1 MQPFYPSPLKQRLAP
16 ALLLLL
22 VVLLHLG
29 GLQSL
34 STLWPSQLHPG
45 QSTPLQLTAGTA
57 PGEVAVESALPTP
70 AAAVP
75 PAAASPPPV
84 QTAAP
89 LQGLHAVNMPE
100 EDIQAAIE
108 QAGKKQDP
116 PEQTPPETAAPVL
129 PEPEAP
135 PAVAAAPPPAP
146 TPLPPAPAAPSA
158 PPPAPPAPPQ
168 AEPAPTAAATPPAS
182 PPPASPAPASSATP
196 APTTA
201 PPAAEAT
208 ASPPV
213 SPKPESTVTKEA
225 AANTSADETPPW
237 LAQARFVWP
246 ASTKFIYDVIGE
258 SKGIRFH
265 ADGDMLWRHDGKN
278 YEMRMEIRHFLLGSK
293 SQTSIG
299 QLSAQGLQPK
309 RFGDKF
315 KQEVAAHF
323 DRDKGQLIFSASS
336 NPQPL
341 LPAAQDRLS
350 MFAQLPALLAGTP
363 ALRQNGQQISFQV
376 VAARSA
382 DIWTFQVDKQE
393 TLQLPIGAV
402 SAWKLSRVFKGGY
415 DQTADVWLSPAHGY
429 LPVKVRIAQS
439 NGDVLEQNLSKVQA
453 P

>member
-1 MQPFYPSPLKQRLAP
+1 M
-16 ALLLLL
+16 LLLL
-22 VVLLHLG
+22 VVLLHLA
-29 GLQSL
+29 GLHSMA
-34 STLWPSQLHPG
+34 TLWPSHLQPD
-45 QSTPLQLTAGTA
+45 QSVPLKLTAGTA
-57 PGEVAVESALPTP
+57 PSEVAVESAQPTP
-70 AAAVP
+70 AAAAT
-75 PAAASPPPV
+75 AAASPSPV
-84 QTAAP
+84 QTTAP
-89 LQGLHAVNMPE
+89 VQGLQAVNMPE

-108 QAGKKQDP
+108 LAEKKQDL
-116 PEQTPPETAAPVL
+116 PEQQPAETAAPVL

-135 PAVAAAPPPAP
+135 PPAVAAAPPPSP
-146 TPLPPAPAAPSA
+146 A
-158 PPPAPPAPPQ
+158 PPPLPTAPPAPPPTAPTAPAQ
-168 AEPAPTAAATPPAS
+168 AEPAPTAAATPP
-182 PPPASPAPASSATP
+182 PASPTPASSPAP

-201 PPAAEAT
+201 PPVAEAEAT
-208 ASPPV
+208 PP
-213 SPKPESTVTKEA
+213 SGTKPDNNNAKEA
-225 AANTSADETPPW
+225 AAVANTTADETPPW

-246 ASTKFIYDVIGE
+246 VSTKFIYDVIGE

-265 ADGDMLWRHDGKN
+265 ANGDMLWRHDGKN

-293 SQTSIG
+293 TQTSVG

-350 MFAQLPALLAGTP
+350 MFAQLPALLAGSP
-363 ALRQNGQQISFQV
+363 ELRQSGQQISFQV
-376 VAARSA
+376 VAAKSA

-393 TLQLPIGAV
+393 TLKLPIGAV

-415 DQTADVWLSPAHGY
+415 DQTADVWLSPAYGY

>member
-1 MQPFYPSPLKQRLAP
+1 MNL
-16 ALLLLL
+16 
-22 VVLLHLG
+22 
-29 GLQSL
+29 
-34 STLWPSQLHPG
+34 
-45 QSTPLQLTAGTA
+45 
-57 PGEVAVESALPTP
+57 
-70 AAAVP
+70 
-75 PAAASPPPV
+75 
-84 QTAAP
+84 
-89 LQGLHAVNMPE
+89 PE
-100 EDIQAAIE
+100 EDIQAGIE
-108 QAGKKQDP
+108 EARKKQEL

-135 PAVAAAPPPAP
+135 PGVAAAPPPPAP
-146 TPLPPAPAAPSA
+146 PPPLPPPPV
-158 PPPAPPAPPQ
+158 PPAPLQ
-168 AEPAPTAAATPPAS
+168 AEPASTAAATPPLL
-182 PPPASPAPASSATP
+182 PASPAP
-196 APTTA
+196 TTV
-201 PPAAEAT
+201 PPAAEAAAT
-208 ASPPV
+208 PPS
-213 SPKPESTVTKEA
+213 SPKSDNTATKEA
-225 AANTSADETPPW
+225 TANTPADETPPW

-293 SQTSIG
+293 TQTSVG

-336 NPQPL
+336 NTQPL

-350 MFAQLPALLAGTP
+350 LFAQLPALLAGSP
-363 ALRQNGQQISFQV
+363 ELRQSGQQISFQV
-376 VAARSA
+376 VAAKSA

-393 TLQLPIGAV
+393 TVQLPIGAV
-402 SAWKLSRVFKGGY
+402 SAWKLSRVFKGSY
-415 DQTADVWLSPAHGY
+415 DQTADVWLSPAYGY

>member
-1 MQPFYPSPLKQRLAP
+1 MW
-16 ALLLLL
+16 
-22 VVLLHLG
+22 LHLA
-29 GLQSL
+29 GLHSL
-34 STLWPSQLHPG
+34 STLWPSHLLQG
-45 QSTPLQLTAGTA
+45 QSAPLQLTAGSA
-57 PGEVAVESALPTP
+57 PGEVVAESAPPTT
-70 AAAVP
+70 AAAAPTTAANP
-75 PAAASPPPV
+75 PSV

-89 LQGLHAVNMPE
+89 VQGLHAVNMPE

-116 PEQTPPETAAPVL
+116 PEQTPPETTAPVL

-135 PAVAAAPPPAP
+135 PAVAAAPPP
-146 TPLPPAPAAPSA
+146 PAP
-158 PPPAPPAPPQ
+158 PPPAPPPPVPAAPLQ
-168 AEPAPTAAATPPAS
+168 AEPAPTAAAALP
-182 PPPASPAPASSATP
+182 PPPASPAPA
-196 APTTA
+196 PTTV
-201 PPAAEAT
+201 PPAAEAAAT
-208 ASPPV
+208 PPS
-213 SPKPESTVTKEA
+213 SPKSDNTAAKEA
-225 AANTSADETPPW
+225 TANTPADEAPPW

-265 ADGDMLWRHDGKN
+265 ADGDMLWRHDGKS

-293 SQTSIG
+293 SQTSVG

-350 MFAQLPALLAGTP
+350 MFAQLPALLAGSP
-363 ALRQNGQQISFQV
+363 ELRHSGQQISFQV
-376 VAARSA
+376 VAAKSA

-393 TLQLPIGAV
+393 TVQLPIGAV
-402 SAWKLSRVFKGGY
+402 SAWKLSRVFKGSY
-415 DQTADVWLSPAHGY
+415 DQTADVWLSPAYGY

-439 NGDVLEQNLSKVQA
+439 NGDVLEQNLSKVQT

>member
-1 MQPFYPSPLKQRLAP
+1 M
-16 ALLLLL
+16 
-22 VVLLHLG
+22 
-29 GLQSL
+29 
-34 STLWPSQLHPG
+34 
-45 QSTPLQLTAGTA
+45 
-57 PGEVAVESALPTP
+57 
-70 AAAVP
+70 
-75 PAAASPPPV
+75 
-84 QTAAP
+84 
-89 LQGLHAVNMPE
+89 
-100 EDIQAAIE
+100 
-108 QAGKKQDP
+108 
-116 PEQTPPETAAPVL
+116 
-129 PEPEAP
+129 
-135 PAVAAAPPPAP
+135 
-146 TPLPPAPAAPSA
+146 
-158 PPPAPPAPPQ
+158 
-168 AEPAPTAAATPPAS
+168 
-182 PPPASPAPASSATP
+182 
-196 APTTA
+196 
-201 PPAAEAT
+201 
-208 ASPPV
+208 
-213 SPKPESTVTKEA
+213 
-225 AANTSADETPPW
+225 ADETPPW

-293 SQTSIG
+293 SQTSVG

-350 MFAQLPALLAGTP
+350 MFAQLPALLAGSP
-363 ALRQNGQQISFQV
+363 ELRHSGQQISFQV
-376 VAARSA
+376 VAAKSA

-393 TLQLPIGAV
+393 TLNLPIGTV

-415 DQTADVWLSPAHGY
+415 DQTADVWLSPAYGY

-439 NGDVLEQNLSKVQA
+439 NGDVLEQNLSKVQV